1 MAEMTGDEK
10 LMEELEMIKADDS
23 KMIGI
28 RGPFVLIKG
37 GS

>member
-10 LMEELEMIKADDS
+10 LMEELEMIEADDS
-23 KMIGI
+23 KMMGI
-28 RGPFVLIKG
+28 RGPFVLIKR

>member
-1 MAEMTGDEK
+1 MAEMTGVEK
-10 LMEELEMIKADDS
+10 LIEELEMIEADDS

-28 RGPFVLIKG
+28 RGPFVLIKR